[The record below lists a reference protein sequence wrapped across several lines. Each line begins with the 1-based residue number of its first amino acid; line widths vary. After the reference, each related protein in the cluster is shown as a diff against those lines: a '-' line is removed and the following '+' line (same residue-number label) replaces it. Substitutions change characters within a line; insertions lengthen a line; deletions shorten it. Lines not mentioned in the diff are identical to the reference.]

1 VVQRLLAVST
11 VFVCLLGAALSVEHL
26 LDDEHYNPGFYAHP
40 RVMQAHVIL
49 GAGYLLLALPQFVAR
64 LRARRPRLH
73 RATGRVAVAVG
84 LVAGT
89 TALYIT
95 FAFPFSGWM
104 AIPVVAPF
112 GCLFVFALAR
122 GFWLARRRRFA
133 EHREWMIRALA
144 IGTSIATMR
153 LLFVPALFG
162 FGEATDERARWLS
175 LVCFAAAFAIHLAV
189 AESWIRATRA
199 AAAPPPLS
207 EPPPAWHP
215 PARRA

>member
-1 VVQRLLAVST
+1 VL
-11 VFVCLLGAALSVEHL
+11 CLLGAALSVEHL
-26 LDDEHYNPGFYAHP
+26 LDDSHYNPGFVEHP
-40 RVMQAHVIL
+40 DLMRAHVIL
-49 GAGYLLLALPQFVAR
+49 GGSYLLLALPQLAGR

-73 RATGRVAVAVG
+73 RATGRVAVVAG
-84 LVAGT
+84 LVAGA
-89 TALYIT
+89 TALYLT
-95 FAFPFSGWM
+95 VAFPFSGWM

-112 GCLFVFALAR
+112 GGLFVLALAR

-133 EHREWMIRALA
+133 EHREWMLRALA
-144 IGTSIATMR
+144 VGTSIATMR

-162 FGEATDERARWLS
+162 LGEATDERARWLS

-189 AESWIRATRA
+189 AESWIRATRP

-207 EPPPAWHP
+207 EPPAAWHP